1 MARILIS
8 GELAAGLGTRR
19 TARLKRIIQHT
30 GLPPEAV
37 IDLALEMME
46 IASRTLSPSP
56 IFGVRAEVSS
66 RSAREHAAETSVPQG
81 VVSPFQRRRER
92 PETEPL

>member
-8 GELAAGLGTRR
+8 GELAAALGARR
-19 TARLKRIIQHT
+19 TTRLKRIIQHT

-46 IASRTLSPSP
+46 LASRTLSPSP
-56 IFGVRAEVSS
+56 IFGVRAEISS
-66 RSAREHAAETSVPQG
+66 RSVQERAPETSVPQG
-81 VVSPFQRRRER
+81 VVSPFKRPPER
-92 PETEPL
+92 SEPEPL